1 MNPSVP
7 PPHPGLLPHRG
18 EGKNRGFPF
27 SPLCG
32 SFPTGKRER
41 GRVSSDPGLPS
52 RGKEMRRKRYGQT
65 RWKGHQA
72 VVNQRKMHAYFFD
85 GERVALAKE
94 RLKNQELAE
103 ENRGDSGRL
112 V

>member
-1 MNPSVP
+1 MHTKA
-7 PPHPGLLPHRG
+7 PPHPSLLPLSLALSPQ
-18 EGKNRGFPF
+18 GKGKGKGGGF
-27 SPLCG
+27 L
-32 SFPTGKRER
+32 
-41 GRVSSDPGLPS
+41 SDPGLPS
-52 RGKEMRRKRYGQT
+52 RGKQMRRKRYGQT

-72 VVNQRKMHAYFFD
+72 VVNQRKMHAYFSD

-103 ENRGDSGRL
+103 ENRMGSGRL